1 MSKLEKKI
9 SVGLVVCFVAMI
21 AVVGA
26 ITFNQYGANEEQ
38 EKLAEAEH
46 DLPNGDGSQESDST
60 QMTNTEHIQAEIQK
74 QIELEGYD
82 TGKEIVQ
89 SAPETEPEV
98 VAEVQSEALVFS
110 PSDTLQWPI
119 EGNVILN
126 YSMEQSIYFSTLDQY
141 KYNPAIVISGNVGDE
156 VRAAGTGKVTSVK
169 EDAQTGM
176 TVTMDIGSGYE
187 LIIGQLDGVR
197 VEEGQTV
204 NKGELIG
211 YVAEPSKY
219 YVVEGP
225 NVYFQMLKDG
235 EPVNPLEYMGA

>member
-1 MSKLEKKI
+1 MSRQEKRI

-21 AVVGA
+21 AIVGM
-26 ITFNQYGANEEQ
+26 ITFNQYQRKVEG
-38 EKLAEAEH
+38 EKLAEAA
-46 DLPNGDGSQESDST
+46 PKQEKEAEPVQT
-60 QMTNTEHIQAEIQK
+60 TNTEHIQSEIKESVQMETPEADVVPTPAPSEPLQK
-74 QIELEGYD
+74 
-82 TGKEIVQ
+82 
-89 SAPETEPEV
+89 
-98 VAEVQSEALVFS
+98 VFS
-110 PSDTLQWPI
+110 PSDVLAWPI

-156 VRAAGTGKVTSVK
+156 VRAAATGKVTSVK
-169 EDAQTGM
+169 EEAQTGL
-176 TVTMDIGSGYE
+176 TVTMDIGGGYE

-204 NKGELIG
+204 NKGELVG

-235 EPVNPLEYMGA
+235 KPVNPLEYMGA

>member
-1 MSKLEKKI
+1 MNKLEKKI
-9 SVGLVVCFVAMI
+9 SVGLVFCFVAMI
-21 AVVGA
+21 AVVGM
-26 ITFNQYGANEEQ
+26 ITFSQYQRNLEDQ
-38 EKLAEAEH
+38 KLAEAESKQ
-46 DLPNGDGSQESDST
+46 GQEVEQVQT
-60 QMTNTEHIQAEIQK
+60 TNTEHIQSEVQESIQM
-74 QIELEGYD
+74 EN
-82 TGKEIVQ
+82 
-89 SAPETEPEV
+89 PETDVVITPSPSESSAKVEPDL
-98 VAEVQSEALVFS
+98 LVFS
-110 PSDTLQWPI
+110 PSDVLEWPI

-156 VRAAGTGKVTSVK
+156 VRAAAKGKVTSVK
-169 EDAQTGM
+169 QEAQTGM
-176 TVTMDIGSGYE
+176 TVTMDVGSGYE
-187 LIIGQLDGVR
+187 LIIGQLSGVR

-235 EPVNPLEYMGA
+235 KPVNPLEYMGV

>member
-1 MSKLEKKI
+1 MNKQEKRI

-21 AVVGA
+21 AIVGM
-26 ITFNQYGANEEQ
+26 ITFSQYQNRISENE
-38 EKLAEAEH
+38 LAKA
-46 DLPNGDGSQESDST
+46 QESEELQELEKAQTDLDAQT
-60 QMTNTEHIQAEIQK
+60 TNTEQIQSEIQS
-74 QIELEGYD
+74 E
-82 TGKEIVQ
+82 VQ
-89 SAPETEPEV
+89 EVVPMETPEV
-98 VAEVQSEALVFS
+98 AVLPAPSEPEALVFS
-110 PSDTLQWPI
+110 SSDVLDWPI
-119 EGNVILN
+119 QGNVLLN

-156 VRAAGTGKVTSVK
+156 VRAAATGKVTSIK
-169 EDAQTGM
+169 DEAQTGM

-235 EPVNPLEYMGA
+235 KPVNPLEYMGA

>member
-21 AVVGA
+21 AVVGM
-26 ITFNQYGANEEQ
+26 ITFGQYQQNA
-38 EKLAEAEH
+38 EKREMAEAEKESTNEKN
-46 DLPNGDGSQESDST
+46 LQETEDI
-60 QMTNTEHIQAEIQK
+60 QMTNTEHMQAELDVPIQM
-74 QIELEGYD
+74 
-82 TGKEIVQ
+82 EIPEADVIIT
-89 SAPETEPEV
+89 SAPSEP
-98 VAEVQSEALVFS
+98 EALVFAAR
-110 PSDTLQWPI
+110 DTLQWPI

-141 KYNPAIVISGNVGDE
+141 KYNPAIVISGTVGDE
-156 VRAAGTGKVTSVK
+156 VRAAAKGKVISVK
-169 EDAQTGM
+169 EETQTGM
-176 TVTMDIGSGYE
+176 TVTMDLGSGYQI
-187 LIIGQLDGVR
+187 IIGQLDGVR

-235 EPVNPLEYMGA
+235 KPVNPLEYMGA